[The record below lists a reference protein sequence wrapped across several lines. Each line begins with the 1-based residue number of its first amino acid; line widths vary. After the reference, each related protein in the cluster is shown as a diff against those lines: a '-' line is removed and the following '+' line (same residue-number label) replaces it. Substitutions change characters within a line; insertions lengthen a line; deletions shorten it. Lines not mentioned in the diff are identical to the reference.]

1 LSFVIRAR
9 FAPFPQ
15 ADSIRAS
22 GLRGRRSRFY
32 HIDVPCVICTVGVF
46 GLVGLFGAGLLTWT
60 LLEYAVHGWM
70 GHRFATFVTP
80 IHHVHHRDPR
90 AVFALGAWLP
100 ALLPILVG
108 AALGARGWTIFYGG
122 ILAGFAVYE
131 VLHYRIHFHAPL
143 CRAEARMRTRH
154 LIHHYCAPALCF
166 GVTTALWDC
175 VFRTAPSD
183 ADAAAL
189 AARVS
194 SIAPLEGRSNV
205 SAPGAVMRRLIATIA
220 TR

>member
-1 LSFVIRAR
+1 MPSA
-9 FAPFPQ
+9 
-15 ADSIRAS
+15 
-22 GLRGRRSRFY
+22 
-32 HIDVPCVICTVGVF
+32 ICTAGVF
-46 GLVGLFGAGLLTWT
+46 GFAGLFSAGLLSWT
-60 LLEYAVHGWM
+60 LLEYAIHGWM

-100 ALLPILVG
+100 ALVPILVG

-166 GVTTALWDC
+166 GVTTALWDR

-183 ADAAAL
+183 DDAAAL

-205 SAPGAVMRRLIATIA
+205 RAPGAVMRRLITTIA
-220 TR
+220 IR